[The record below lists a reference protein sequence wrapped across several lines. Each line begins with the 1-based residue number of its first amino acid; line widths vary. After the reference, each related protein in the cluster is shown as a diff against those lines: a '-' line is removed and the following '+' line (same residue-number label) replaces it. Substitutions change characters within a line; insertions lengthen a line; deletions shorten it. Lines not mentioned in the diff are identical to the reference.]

1 MWQGLKRA
9 WKQKHNQ
16 GHDAAYLV
24 ERVVF
29 VGHEEGEHKRD
40 AAFFLLPCAG
50 RGRPRRQPPPRRQ
63 LPSQV
68 T

>member
-1 MWQGLKRA
+1 V
-9 WKQKHNQ
+9 
-16 GHDAAYLV
+16 AYLV

-29 VGHEEGEHKRD
+29 VGHEEGEHERD

-63 LPSQV
+63 LTSQV